1 MWDHEIKAMAS
12 AHAIIAAAVFMATVL
27 PGAVVRGFSVCGTHL
42 LWLYSVSGAV
52 AAVSV
57 AVFWLLGI
65 TRPTKKH
72 TLGYKLSAR
81 FQQPH
86 QLRSRLSRLFRS
98 CVYFFL
104 SCLFFHTVVVLYGA
118 PLIES
123 ALETF
128 SLAVLLTSLTTLR
141 CLCVL
146 GPNVQAWI
154 RVFSRHGA
162 MSVWDTCLQITV
174 VCTVVGAWVGAFPIP
189 LDWDRPWQVWPVS
202 CSLGATI
209 GFLTGLVAAP
219 AWIHYHRKQL
229 TYKCK

>member
-1 MWDHEIKAMAS
+1 MWDHEIRAMAS
-12 AHAIIAAAVFMATVL
+12 SHAIIASSVFMATVL
-27 PGAVVRGFSVCGTHL
+27 PTVLVQGFSLYGTHL
-42 LWLYSVSGAV
+42 LWLYWVSGAV
-52 AAVSV
+52 TVV
-57 AVFWLLGI
+57 NIAVFWLLGI
-65 TRPTKKH
+65 SPPTKKH
-72 TLGYKLSAR
+72 SLGYKLS
-81 FQQPH
+81 
-86 QLRSRLSRLFRS
+86 RLVRS
-98 CVYFFL
+98 CLYFLL
-104 SCLFFHTVVVLYGA
+104 SCLFYHTVVVLYGA

-162 MSVWDTCLQITV
+162 MSVWDTSLQITV
-174 VCTVVGAWVGAFPIP
+174 ACTLVGAWVGAFPIP

-202 CSLGATI
+202 CSLSSVI

>member
-1 MWDHEIKAMAS
+1 NQSHGVHSRHHRRLCVHGDRRPCGARARLLGVRHAPAVALRGVRCGRRGQRRRLLAARHLAAHQE
-12 AHAIIAAAVFMATVL
+12 AHA
-27 PGAVVRGFSVCGTHL
+27 G
-42 LWLYSVSGAV
+42 
-52 AAVSV
+52 
-57 AVFWLLGI
+57 
-65 TRPTKKH
+65 
-72 TLGYKLSAR
+72 
-81 FQQPH
+81 
-86 QLRSRLSRLFRS
+86 LSRLFRS

-104 SCLFFHTVVVLYGA
+104 SCLFFHAVVVLYGA

-174 VCTVVGAWVGAFPIP
+174 ACTLVGAWVGAFPIP

>member
-1 MWDHEIKAMAS
+1 MWDQEIRAMGSCHALLAAS
-12 AHAIIAAAVFMATVL
+12 VLLSTVVPAVLV
-27 PGAVVRGFSVCGTHL
+27 PGFSVYGTHL
-42 LWLYSVSGAV
+42 VWIYCLSSAVTGVSAV
-52 AAVSV
+52 
-57 AVFWLLGI
+57 VFWLLGLAPPA
-65 TRPTKKH
+65 RKH
-72 TLGYKLSAR
+72 TLGYKLS
-81 FQQPH
+81 
-86 QLRSRLSRLFRS
+86 RLFR
-98 CVYFFL
+98 CCLYFFL
-104 SCLFFHTVVVLYGA
+104 SCLFFHTVLVLYGA

-128 SLAVLLTSLTTLR
+128 SLAVLLSSLTTVR

-174 VCTVVGAWVGAFPIP
+174 ACTLVGAWFGAFPIP

-202 CSLGATI
+202 CSFGATF
-209 GFLTGLVAAP
+209 GFLTGLLAAP
-219 AWIHYHRKQL
+219 TWIHYHRKQL

>member
-1 MWDHEIKAMAS
+1 MNKMLFGKYETS
-12 AHAIIAAAVFMATVL
+12 SGFVL
-27 PGAVVRGFSVCGTHL
+27 GSLPWML
-42 LWLYSVSGAV
+42 LLPSLCLWIV
-52 AAVSV
+52 
-57 AVFWLLGI
+57 
-65 TRPTKKH
+65 
-72 TLGYKLSAR
+72 
-81 FQQPH
+81 
-86 QLRSRLSRLFRS
+86 LSRLLRS
-98 CVYFFL
+98 CLYFFL

-146 GPNVQAWI
+146 GPNIQAWI

-174 VCTVVGAWVGAFPIP
+174 ACTLIGAWVGAFPIP

-202 CSLGATI
+202 CSLGSLF
-209 GFLTGLVAAP
+209 GYLTGLVAAP

>member
-1 MWDHEIKAMAS
+1 MWDREIRAMAAS
-12 AHAIIAAAVFMATVL
+12 HAVTAAALFMATVL
-27 PGAVVRGFSVCGTHL
+27 PAALVRGFSVYGTHL
-42 LWLYSVSGAV
+42 LWLYAASGAV
-52 AAVSV
+52 SAASV
-57 AVFWLLGI
+57 AVYWLLGV
-65 TRPTKKH
+65 TPSAKRH
-72 TLGYKLSAR
+72 SVGYK
-81 FQQPH
+81 
-86 QLRSRLSRLFRS
+86 LSRLFRS
-98 CVYFFL
+98 CLYFFL

-162 MSVWDTCLQITV
+162 MSVWDTALQITV
-174 VCTVVGAWVGAFPIP
+174 ACTLVGAWVGAFPIP

-202 CSLGATI
+202 CSLGATV
-209 GFLTGLVAAP
+209 GFLSGLVAAP

>member
-12 AHAIIAAAVFMATVL
+12 SHALIASSLFLATVV
-27 PGAVVRGFSVCGTHL
+27 PAVLVQGFSVYGTHL
-42 LWLYSVSGAV
+42 LWLYSVSGT
-52 AAVSV
+52 VSLV
-57 AVFWLLGI
+57 NISVFWLLGVSP
-65 TRPTKKH
+65 PTKKH
-72 TLGYKLSAR
+72 SLGYKVPRRAASRSAI
-81 FQQPH
+81 H
-86 QLRSRLSRLFRS
+86 SVILH
-98 CVYFFL
+98 YK
-104 SCLFFHTVVVLYGA
+104 
-118 PLIES
+118 PLTEPAS

-162 MSVWDTCLQITV
+162 MSVWDTSLQITV
-174 VCTVVGAWVGAFPIP
+174 ACTVVGAWVGAFPIP

-202 CSLGATI
+202 CSLGSVI

>member
-1 MWDHEIKAMAS
+1 MWDHEIRAMAS
-12 AHAIIAAAVFMATVL
+12 SHAIIASSVLMATVL
-27 PGAVVRGFSVCGTHL
+27 PAVAVQDFSVYGTHL
-42 LWLYSVSGAV
+42 LWLYLVAGTVSLV
-52 AAVSV
+52 NI

-65 TRPTKKH
+65 GPPTKKH
-72 TLGYKLSAR
+72 TLGSKLSR
-81 FQQPH
+81 MV
-86 QLRSRLSRLFRS
+86 RS
-98 CVYFFL
+98 CLYLLL
-104 SCLFFHTVVVLYGA
+104 SCLFFHSVVVLYGA

-162 MSVWDTCLQITV
+162 MSVWDTSLQITV
-174 VCTVVGAWVGAFPIP
+174 VCTVVGAWVGALPIP
-189 LDWDRPWQVWPVS
+189 LDWDRPWQVWPIS
-202 CSLGATI
+202 CSLGSVI

-219 AWIHYHRKQL
+219 TWIHYHRKQL